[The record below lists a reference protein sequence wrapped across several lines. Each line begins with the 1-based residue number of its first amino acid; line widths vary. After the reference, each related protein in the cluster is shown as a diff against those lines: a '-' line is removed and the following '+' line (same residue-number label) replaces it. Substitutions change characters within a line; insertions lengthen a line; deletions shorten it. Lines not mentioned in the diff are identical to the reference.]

1 MYSRAAA
8 SIAGGTVGR
17 FAPSPSGRMHV
28 GNAFAS
34 LMAWLAARAEGG
46 RMVLRVEDL
55 DERTR
60 DRSVAETLIDDLA
73 WLGLSWDEGPYWQ
86 SERVE
91 VYADAVT
98 RLEEMGLT
106 YPCFCSRADLHAAT
120 APHASDGTYVYQGT
134 CRSLSPEEVEARR
147 AVRAPSTRLMVDG
160 FEIEYVD
167 AVFGRQHEVL
177 DRDCGDFVVRRADGV
192 YAYQLACAVDDALM
206 GVTQVVRGNDLLG
219 STGRQMYVQ
228 QLLGLPSPSYGHV
241 PLLVAA
247 DGRRLAKRDGDL
259 DMGALRSRGVSAERL
274 VGWLGSLAGLV
285 DKGAAL
291 SADELVAYFSWDAIR
306 ACNHQIV
313 VDADALS
320 AV

>member
-1 MYSRAAA
+1 MDRSQGC
-8 SIAGGTVGR
+8 IVGR

-46 RMVLRVEDL
+46 RMVLRIEDL

-73 WLGLSWDEGPYWQ
+73 WMGLGWDEGPYWQ
-86 SERVE
+86 SERE
-91 VYADAVT
+91 GVYADTFA
-98 RLEEMGLT
+98 RLEERGLV

-134 CRSLSPEEVEARR
+134 CRGLSPAEVERR
-147 AVRAPSTRLMVDG
+147 RIGRPPAMRLKVDG
-160 FEIEYVD
+160 AEISFDD
-167 AVFGRQHEVL
+167 AVFGPQHKVL
-177 DRDCGDFVVRRADGV
+177 ERDCGDFVVRRADGV

-259 DMGALRSRGVSAERL
+259 DMGALRSRGISPERL

-285 DKGAAL
+285 DKGAVL
-291 SADELVAYFSWDAIR
+291 SADELVAHFSWDAMR

>member
-1 MYSRAAA
+1 MDSSEPIPR
-8 SIAGGTVGR
+8 STVTGR
-17 FAPSPSGRMHV
+17 FAPSPSGRMHA

-34 LMAWLAARAEGG
+34 LMAWLAARSDGG
-46 RMVLRVEDL
+46 RMVLRIEDL

-60 DRSVAETLIDDLA
+60 NRSVAETLIDDLA
-73 WLGLSWDEGPYWQ
+73 WMGLDWDEGPYWQ
-86 SERVE
+86 SERCD
-91 VYADAVT
+91 VYADAVG
-98 RLEEMGLT
+98 RFRAAGLT

-134 CRSLSPEEVEARR
+134 CRGLSAEEIATRSS
-147 AVRAPSTRLMVDG
+147 VRPPATRLLVGDA
-160 FEIEYVD
+160 EISFCD
-167 AVFGRQHEVL
+167 LALGPQHEVL
-177 DRDCGDFVVRRADGV
+177 ARDCGDFVVQRADGT

-219 STGRQMYVQ
+219 STARQMYVQ
-228 QLLGLPSPSYGHV
+228 RLLELENPTYGHV

-259 DMGALRSRGVSAERL
+259 DLGALRERGISPERF

-285 DKGAAL
+285 EAGSELTAK
-291 SADELVAYFSWDAIR
+291 ELVAYFSWDKMR
-306 ACNHQIV
+306 VCDHQIV
-313 VDADALS
+313 VDEKALS

>member
-1 MYSRAAA
+1 MHSRAAA

-46 RMVLRVEDL
+46 RMVLRIEDL

-73 WLGLSWDEGPYWQ
+73 WMGLSWDEGPYWQ
-86 SERVE
+86 SERIE
-91 VYADAVT
+91 IYAGAVA
-98 RLEEMGLT
+98 RLEEKGLT

-134 CRSLSPEEVEARR
+134 CRRLSPAEVEARR
-147 AVRAPSTRLMVDG
+147 AERAPSTRLIVDG
-160 FEIEYVD
+160 FEVEYVD

-177 DRDCGDFVVRRADGV
+177 ERDCGDFVVRRADGI

-228 QLLGLPSPSYGHV
+228 RLLGLPSPSYGHV

-259 DMGALRSRGVSAERL
+259 DMGELRSRGVSAERL

-313 VDADALS
+313 VDVDALS